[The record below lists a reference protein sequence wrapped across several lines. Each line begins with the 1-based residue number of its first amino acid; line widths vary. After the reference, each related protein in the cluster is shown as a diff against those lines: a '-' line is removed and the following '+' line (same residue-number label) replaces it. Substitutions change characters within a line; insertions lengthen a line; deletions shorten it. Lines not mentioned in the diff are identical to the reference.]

1 MSRTVKFIENPLPC
15 TREEAKELPN
25 QEKTTKQPI
34 ELELEHEENQT
45 VEEGETDERTE
56 VNPCE
61 DEESN
66 SQKQKEK
73 QKEYLLRDS
82 LFLQIRNELKERKA
96 GMTSYRWKILMKRKN
111 ESGRQ
116 KKK

>member
-15 TREEAKELPN
+15 TREGAKELPN

-34 ELELEHEENQT
+34 ELELEHEDNQT
-45 VEEGETDERTE
+45 VEEGETDGTE

-61 DEESN
+61 DDESN

-82 LFLQIRNELKERKA
+82 LSLQIRKELKERKA
-96 GMTSYRWKILMKRKN
+96 GMMSYRWKILMKRKN
-111 ESGRQ
+111 GSGRQ